1 MIHVNFMEVSEFLI
15 YMNYVFCPG
24 ALLRPLGG
32 YPKLS
37 LVILNTPKYQSTEQ
51 IVDGNCIFFS

>member
-1 MIHVNFMEVSEFLI
+1 MEVSEFLI